1 MAQDGMKRVAMRQ
14 SNKEEHVMYRHW
26 KKVGKPVAR
35 IAVWAIFLSCSPLA
49 WAQDGGPSAFP
60 EGSASIIQTRT
71 WQIAGSD
78 PPALLEQ
85 TKAAV
90 GEIGKAVL
98 VKEAEGL
105 LIVSLPTEKLAELR
119 QALDKFG
126 TMLTTAEEE
135 APGAPTTL
143 LRMTFTQP
151 SAAS

>member
-1 MAQDGMKRVAMRQ
+1 MHR
-14 SNKEEHVMYRHW
+14 NW
-26 KKVGKPVAR
+26 KTVRKHVAR
-35 IAVWAIFLSCSPLA
+35 TAVWVIFLFLGCGPLA

-78 PPALLEQ
+78 PTALLGQ
-85 TKAAV
+85 AKAAV
-90 GEIGKAVL
+90 EKMSEAVL

-119 QALDKFG
+119 QALAKLGQPG
-126 TMLTTAEEE
+126 TTLTTAEEE

-143 LRMTFTQP
+143 LRMIFSQP
-151 SAAS
+151 SSAS